1 MRRPWAPVDA
11 LAREAEESPLRAEE
25 DHHDLCD
32 TVSELPST
40 RNLQQH
46 PNEPPGSPV
55 HGWRPELSVVPVHH
69 FLLYHRAVSAS
80 PDPVLLLV
88 LQELEELRD
97 QVAR

>member
-1 MRRPWAPVDA
+1 
-11 LAREAEESPLRAEE
+11 
-25 DHHDLCD
+25 
-32 TVSELPST
+32 
-40 RNLQQH
+40 
-46 PNEPPGSPV
+46 
-55 HGWRPELSVVPVHH
+55 VVPVHH